1 MSYNY
6 NVDISFNHLLNFQ
19 TLTNKLFIFWTD
31 PTNEELGNNQI
42 LWYDIEIN
50 NSIYSKKTTE
60 HVILNVKPKVYNVR
74 ARANFPCGRT
84 NWSPLK
90 SYNFF
95 YPAPVLDL
103 SENLLGTA
111 PDQYLKQSHI
121 TYNWTDPTDISYNQ
135 YILYI
140 NNEPRAIKAD
150 IDTITIHHLTDG
162 TYNAQIRGINTL
174 FQPPL
179 VSRKSNNIRTVID
192 FRPSSIISIDLSF
205 SEFNVNQFVV
215 TIEDIHIDAND
226 FFEVEMDPFQII
238 YEGVTRQQGRTTKY
252 IFDVNHIGFN
262 YRFKVRV
269 NYGGYLS
276 AWSEYFFKDIQ
287 YSAPRITRE
296 LRLEASEKEGLVN
309 TNFKDNGHPGGL
321 KIKWEINNVD
331 KNITTDISF
340 TEVRYELFRSLF
352 DRDYE
357 KVAEI
362 TFNQPG
368 ETYDNT
374 TIGLENNEL
383 SIKDQTIKL
392 EQFYYYKIR
401 AVYVFFYKNIKYTKE
416 SEFSPFLNIFT
427 CFAEAKHFPYGRFN
441 HSITNEKL
449 FPIISKC
456 IDPDTGSLVIK
467 RSGNIF
473 KQTAYQLTASEIYSL
488 FARTNGTRMR

>member
-1 MSYNY
+1 M
-6 NVDISFNHLLNFQ
+6 
-19 TLTNKLFIFWTD
+19 
-31 PTNEELGNNQI
+31 
-42 LWYDIEIN
+42 
-50 NSIYSKKTTE
+50 
-60 HVILNVKPKVYNVR
+60 
-74 ARANFPCGRT
+74 
-84 NWSPLK
+84 
-90 SYNFF
+90 
-95 YPAPVLDL
+95 
-103 SENLLGTA
+103 
-111 PDQYLKQSHI
+111 
-121 TYNWTDPTDISYNQ
+121 
-135 YILYI
+135 
-140 NNEPRAIKAD
+140 
-150 IDTITIHHLTDG
+150 
-162 TYNAQIRGINTL
+162 
-174 FQPPL
+174 
-179 VSRKSNNIRTVID
+179 
-192 FRPSSIISIDLSF
+192 
-205 SEFNVNQFVV
+205 
-215 TIEDIHIDAND
+215 
-226 FFEVEMDPFQII
+226 
-238 YEGVTRQQGRTTKY
+238 
-252 IFDVNHIGFN
+252 
-262 YRFKVRV
+262 
-269 NYGGYLS
+269 
-276 AWSEYFFKDIQ
+276 
-287 YSAPRITRE
+287 
-296 LRLEASEKEGLVN
+296 
-309 TNFKDNGHPGGL
+309 
-321 KIKWEINNVD
+321 
-331 KNITTDISF
+331 
-340 TEVRYELFRSLF
+340 F